1 MHTQEETQQ
10 GLIPSLSI
18 EGLLTAR
25 DGAVEAFR
33 RARRDLHAAKEALAA
48 LGVDFPRIDD
58 MARRHRRQGD
68 ELARANAQLAAYRR
82 YGMHKV
88 LKRIET
94 AMDETW
100 KEAQEEA

>member
-1 MHTQEETQQ
+1 MATFFRTERSSRPDS
-10 GLIPSLSI
+10 GLRTRRSGS
-18 EGLLTAR
+18 GK
-25 DGAVEAFR
+25 AVGCATS
-33 RARRDLHAAKEALAA
+33 AKVNCTPTL
-48 LGVDFPRIDD
+48 
-58 MARRHRRQGD
+58 RQGD

>member
-1 MHTQEETQQ
+1 MNCTPT
-10 GLIPSLSI
+10 L
-18 EGLLTAR
+18 
-25 DGAVEAFR
+25 
-33 RARRDLHAAKEALAA
+33 
-48 LGVDFPRIDD
+48 
-58 MARRHRRQGD
+58 RQGD